1 MFYTFMPAKCF
12 CTFFLLT
19 QTVEPMKT
27 PVWILLLIF
36 TLQSLPEAQ
45 SQMMPVKRKA
55 LIELVSNTRCGVC
68 AFRVP
73 RMKANIQPYQSDFHL
88 LSLYAPF
95 PYSNCPFHT
104 SYPSLYNTRIAYYNP
119 VGTPTVYV
127 NGQRVSQGDSILTR
141 AYMEERSQD
150 LSFLDIRLERKS
162 ETEVEVHLTNL
173 GFPVADSTYVLAV
186 WMVQTE
192 AIGGPLSSYQY
203 HQNVAREALTDIN
216 GLEITLPSAGQS
228 SSHTFELRDVVLIN
242 DGEIAALAFVQ
253 EKNSKHVLNSAF
265 LSLEESSS
273 IRNVTTIELGI
284 SPNPASDWIQI
295 LRTPVQGARMRI
307 LDMQGRLCLETMHT
321 GDPVN
326 ISQLTAG
333 TYTVL
338 LEEGLSSG
346 QSTLIITR

>member
-1 MFYTFMPAKCF
+1 VRLSGAAHESKYTALPVGFPSAF
-12 CTFFLLT
+12 AVCTFSIFKLPISYFLPFLVQHKDSLLQPGGYAHCVRQWT
-19 QTVEPMKT
+19 KGEPGRQH
-27 PVWILLLIF
+27 I
-36 TLQSLPEAQ
+36 
-45 SQMMPVKRKA
+45 
-55 LIELVSNTRCGVC
+55 
-68 AFRVP
+68 
-73 RMKANIQPYQSDFHL
+73 
-88 LSLYAPF
+88 
-95 PYSNCPFHT
+95 
-104 SYPSLYNTRIAYYNP
+104 NP
-119 VGTPTVYV
+119 C
-127 NGQRVSQGDSILTR
+127 
-141 AYMEERSQD
+141 
-150 LSFLDIRLERKS
+150 FLDIRLERKS

-216 GLEITLPSAGQS
+216 GLEITLPAAGQS

-326 ISQLTAG
+326 ISQLPAG

>member
-1 MFYTFMPAKCF
+1 
-12 CTFFLLT
+12 
-19 QTVEPMKT
+19 MKT
-27 PVWILLLIF
+27 PVWILLLIS
-36 TLQSLPEAQ
+36 TILCLPEAD
-45 SQMMPVKRKA
+45 SQMMPVKKKA

-68 AFRVP
+68 ANRVP

-95 PYSNCPFHT
+95 PYSNCPFHV
-104 SYPSLYNTRIAYYNP
+104 SYPSLYNTRIGYYNP

-127 NGQRVSQGDSILTR
+127 NGQRVSQGDSILSR
-141 AYMEERSQD
+141 AFMEERSQD
-150 LSFLDIRLERKS
+150 LSFLDIRLERKN
-162 ETEVEVHLTNL
+162 EFEVEVHLTNL
-173 GFPVADSTYVLAV
+173 GIPVSDSMYVLAV

-216 GLEITLPSAGQS
+216 GREIALPPAGQS
-228 SSHTFELRDVVLIN
+228 SSHTLELRDVVLIN
-242 DGEIAALAFVQ
+242 DGEIAVLAFVQ

-273 IRNVTTIELGI
+273 VKNVTAIELSI

-295 LRTPVQGARMRI
+295 HRAPAPGARIRI

-326 ISQLTAG
+326 ISQLPAG
-333 TYTVL
+333 TYTVH
-338 LEEGLSSG
+338 LEEGLHAG
-346 QSTLIITR
+346 QSTLLVTR

>member
-1 MFYTFMPAKCF
+1 
-12 CTFFLLT
+12 
-19 QTVEPMKT
+19 MKT
-27 PVWILLLIF
+27 LVWITLLISAF
-36 TLQSLPEAQ
+36 LCMPEAH

-68 AFRVP
+68 ASRVP
-73 RMKANIQPYQSDFHL
+73 RMKANIEPFQSDFHL

-95 PYSNCPFHT
+95 PYSNCPFHV
-104 SYPSLYNTRIAYYNP
+104 SYPSLYNTRIGYYNP

-127 NGQRVSQGDSILTR
+127 NGQRVSQGDSILSR
-141 AYMEERSQD
+141 AFMEERSQD
-150 LSFLDIRLERKS
+150 LSFLDIRIERKS

-173 GFPVADSTYVLAV
+173 GMPILDSTYVLGV

-192 AIGGPLSSYQY
+192 AIGGPLSSYQF

-216 GLEITLPSAGQS
+216 GREITLPPPGQS
-228 SSHTFELRDVVLIN
+228 SSHILELRDVVLIN
-242 DGEIAALAFVQ
+242 DGEIAVLAFVQ

-273 IRNVTTIELGI
+273 VRNEPTIKFNI

-295 LRTPVQGARMRI
+295 QRIPVQGARIRL
-307 LDMQGRLCLETMHT
+307 LDMQGRLCLETMYT
-321 GDPVN
+321 GESIN
-326 ISQLTAG
+326 ISHLPAG
-333 TYTVL
+333 TYTLL
-338 LEEGLSSG
+338 LEEGVMVG